1 MSDICKFELFLKK
14 RCYNAYLL
22 TGIERLILRG
32 IRKTDRMIS
41 WVKIQ

>member
-22 TGIERLILRG
+22 TGIERLILREESG
-32 IRKTDRMIS
+32 RLIE
-41 WVKIQ
+41 